1 MLVIVDNA
9 VDLLVELAVNI
20 GYLGIFIGM
29 FLESTVFPLPSE
41 LVMIPAGLAVAKGEM
56 NFWLVIL
63 VGTVGNVLGALFSYY
78 LARYFGR
85 ILIIKIGK
93 YFFVKEE
100 VIAKI
105 EVFFKKYGNISVF
118 FGRLLIGFRH
128 FISLPAGLAKM
139 DVRLFLLYTTAG
151 SAIWTSFLVTIGF
164 FFGNNLML
172 IKTTSL
178 ILLAI
183 CFLALLYYFLRK
195 NFASRNGNGNI

>member
-1 MLVIVDNA
+1 MLAIVDNA
-9 VDLLVELAVNI
+9 VDLLVEFVVNI

-41 LVMIPAGLAVAKGEM
+41 LVMIPAGLAVAKGAM
-56 NFWLVIL
+56 NFWLAIL
-63 VGTVGNVLGALFSYY
+63 VGTAGNVLGALFSYY
-78 LARYFGR
+78 LAKYFGR

-100 VIAKI
+100 VITKI
-105 EVFFKKYGNISVF
+105 EVFFGKYGNISVF

-151 SAIWTSFLVTIGF
+151 SAIWTSFLVIIGF

-172 IKTTSL
+172 IKATSL
-178 ILLAI
+178 ILLSM
-183 CFLALLYYFLRK
+183 CFLALLCHFLRK
-195 NFASRNGNGNI
+195 KFASHKSNANI

>member
-1 MLVIVDNA
+1 MLAIIDNA
-9 VDLLVELAVNI
+9 VDLLVEFVVNI

-41 LVMIPAGLAVAKGEM
+41 LVMIPAGLAVAKGAM
-56 NFWLVIL
+56 NFWLAIII
-63 VGTVGNVLGALFSYY
+63 GTAGNVLGALFSYY
-78 LARYFGR
+78 LAKYFGR

-105 EVFFKKYGNISVF
+105 EVFFGKYGNISVF

-139 DVRLFLLYTTAG
+139 DVKLFLLYTTAG
-151 SAIWTSFLVTIGF
+151 SALWTSFLVTVGF

-172 IKTTSL
+172 IKTISL
-178 ILLAI
+178 ILLSI
-183 CFLALLYYFLRK
+183 CFLALLYHFLRK
-195 NFASRNGNGNI
+195 KFASLNGNGNV

>member
-1 MLVIVDNA
+1 MLAIVDNA
-9 VDLLVELAVNI
+9 VDLLVEFVVNI

-41 LVMIPAGLAVAKGEM
+41 LVMIPAGLAVAKGVM

-63 VGTVGNVLGALFSYY
+63 IGTMGNVLGALFSYY
-78 LARYFGR
+78 LAKYFGR

-93 YFFVKEE
+93 YCFVKEE
-100 VIAKI
+100 VITKI
-105 EVFFKKYGNISVF
+105 EVFFGKYGNISVF

-139 DVRLFLLYTTAG
+139 NVRLFLFYTTAG
-151 SAIWTSFLVTIGF
+151 SALWTSFLVIIGF

-178 ILLAI
+178 ILLLM
-183 CFLALLYYFLRK
+183 CFLALLYHFLRK
-195 NFASRNGNGNI
+195 KFTSHKSNANT

>member
-1 MLVIVDNA
+1 MLAIVDNA
-9 VDLLVELAVNI
+9 VDLLVEFVVNI
-20 GYLGIFIGM
+20 GYSGIFIGM

-41 LVMIPAGLAVAKGEM
+41 LVMIPAGLAVAKGAM

-63 VGTVGNVLGALFSYY
+63 IGTVGNVLGALFSYY
-78 LARYFGR
+78 LAKYFGR

-100 VIAKI
+100 VITKI
-105 EVFFKKYGNISVF
+105 EVFFGKYGNISVF

-139 DVRLFLLYTTAG
+139 NVKLFLFYTTAG
-151 SAIWTSFLVTIGF
+151 SALWTSFLVIIGF

-178 ILLAI
+178 ILLSI
-183 CFLALLYYFLRK
+183 CSLALLYYFLRK
-195 NFASRNGNGNI
+195 KFTSHKINANS

>member
-1 MLVIVDNA
+1 MLAIVDNA
-9 VDLLVELAVNI
+9 VDLLVEFVVNI

-41 LVMIPAGLAVAKGEM
+41 LVMIPAGLAVAKGAM

-63 VGTVGNVLGALFSYY
+63 IGTAGNVLGALFSYY
-78 LARYFGR
+78 LAKYFGR
-85 ILIIKIGK
+85 ILIVKIGK

-100 VIAKI
+100 VITKI
-105 EVFFKKYGNISVF
+105 EVFFGKYGNISVF

-139 DVRLFLLYTTAG
+139 DVKLFLFYTTAG
-151 SAIWTSFLVTIGF
+151 STLWTSFLVIIGF

-178 ILLAI
+178 ILLSI
-183 CFLALLYYFLRK
+183 CSLALLYCFLRK
-195 NFASRNGNGNI
+195 KFASYKSKGNV